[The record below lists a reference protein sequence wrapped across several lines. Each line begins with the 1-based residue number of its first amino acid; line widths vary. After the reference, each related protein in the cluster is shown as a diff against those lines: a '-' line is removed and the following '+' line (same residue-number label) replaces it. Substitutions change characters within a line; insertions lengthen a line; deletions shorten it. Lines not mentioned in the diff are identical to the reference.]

1 MNTKIRFASLAFS
14 LSLPLM
20 FASGAAMADL
30 KIGVSMSQ
38 FDDTWLTYLRE
49 NMDKKAKS
57 MPDGVKLQFEDARS
71 DVVKQLSQ
79 VESFISQKVDAIVV
93 NPVDTAATKKIT
105 EAAVKAGIPLVYV
118 NRRPDDLNLPKGVV
132 TVASNDLEAG
142 QMQMQYLA
150 DKLGGKGDIVILLGD
165 LANNSTTNR
174 TKGVKEVLAKYPNI
188 KIDQEQ
194 TGTWLRDK
202 GMTLTNDWLTQGRKF
217 DAVVANNDEMAIGA
231 SMALNQAGVKKGTV
245 LIAGVD
251 GTPDGLRAV
260 EKGDMTV
267 SVFQDAKGQADGS
280 IDTAV
285 KMIKKEPVEAAVW
298 VPYKLITPQNV
309 KDFK

>member
-1 MNTKIRFASLAFS
+1 MKTKIRFASLA
-14 LSLPLM
+14 LSLM
-20 FASGAAMADL
+20 FASGAALADM

-49 NMDKKAKS
+49 SMDKKAKS
-57 MPDGVKLQFEDARS
+57 YPEGVQLQFEDARS

-118 NRRPDDLNLPKGVV
+118 NRRPDDLKLPKGVV
-132 TVASNDLEAG
+132 TVASDDLEAG
-142 QMQMQYLA
+142 EMQMQYLA
-150 DKLGGKGDIVILLGD
+150 DKMGGKGDIVILLGD

-174 TKGVKEVLAKYPNI
+174 TKGVKDVLTKYPNI
-188 KIDQEQ
+188 KIEQEQ
-194 TGTWLRDK
+194 TGIWSRDK
-202 GMTLTNDWLTQGRKF
+202 GMTLVNDWLTQGRKF
-217 DAVVANNDEMAIGA
+217 DAVIANNDEMAIGA
-231 SMALNQAGVKKGTV
+231 AMALQQAGVEKGSV

-251 GTPDGLRAV
+251 GTPDGLNAIK
-260 EKGDMTV
+260 KGNMAV

-285 KMIKKEPVEAAVW
+285 KMAKNEPVEQAVW
-298 VPYKLITPQNV
+298 VPYRLITPQNV
-309 KDFK
+309 DTFK